1 MSYKKGVI
9 GFALILSICAVMGR
23 CQLGL
28 AESAEQSYDVDV
40 CVSMDISPLVR
51 SQEMTI
57 FGMEAK
63 GIMRS
68 NTEGKVFDNCTQD
81 TKGVVMIEGQNRTV
95 YAYMKYLDPDGDY
108 VIFRYTQ
115 NPGEKAAT
123 TTILAGTGK
132 YEGITGG
139 GKAVRITVGKP
150 VTEGTMQFCN
160 NHKGTFTVPK

>member
-9 GFALILSICAVMGR
+9 GFALILSICTLIWSSPLIR
-23 CQLGL
+23 
-28 AESAEQSYDVDV
+28 AESTKQTYDVDV
-40 CVSMDISPLVR
+40 CVSMDISTLVQ
-51 SQEMTI
+51 SKEMTI
-57 FGMEAK
+57 FSMEAK

-68 NTEGKVFDNCTQD
+68 NSKNKVFDNCTQD
-81 TKGVVMIEGQNRTV
+81 TKGVVMIEGKNRTI
-95 YAYMKYLDPDGDY
+95 YAYMKYLDPKGDY

-132 YEGITGG
+132 YKGITGG
-139 GKAVRITVGKP
+139 GKAVRITRGKP
-150 VTEGTMQFCN
+150 VAPGTVQFCN